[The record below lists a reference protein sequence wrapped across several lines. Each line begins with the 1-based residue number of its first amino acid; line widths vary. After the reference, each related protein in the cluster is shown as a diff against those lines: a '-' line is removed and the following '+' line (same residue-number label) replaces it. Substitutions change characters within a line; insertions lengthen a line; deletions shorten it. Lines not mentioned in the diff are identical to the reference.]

1 MSSINTGFNQSS
13 TTGGNEGSRD
23 SRGGVG
29 SYGQGTGSGA
39 YDTSNTDQGG
49 YGGQKQQR
57 GSDDQTSR
65 TSDNFNESP
74 QFGQSQH
81 SDQSQTQGS
90 DRRAFGG
97 DRGAE
102 KPGFSGS
109 DSAYN
114 KTTTGGAFGQ
124 RDDFNKDSTNTSGT
138 RSSGAASGG
147 GFDNTNTSGTRS
159 SGAASGGGFNNTTDD
174 ARDRG
179 QFGSQSQTSDRKDQS
194 GGDSE
199 REHQG
204 GKPTF
209 GEKMRG
215 NVEKLAGSVTG
226 RTDLKERGQERKTGE
241 F

>member
-147 GFDNTNTSGTRS
+147 GFS
-159 SGAASGGGFNNTTDD
+159 NTTDD